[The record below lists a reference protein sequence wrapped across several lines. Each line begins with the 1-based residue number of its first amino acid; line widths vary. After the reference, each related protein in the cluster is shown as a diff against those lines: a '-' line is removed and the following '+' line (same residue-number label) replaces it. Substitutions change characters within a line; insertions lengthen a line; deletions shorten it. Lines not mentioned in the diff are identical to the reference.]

1 MPPRSDNA
9 IGANDGCDSPSS
21 IARAGATKDRINLS
35 ELRKKIP
42 KECFE
47 KSLPKSLFYM
57 ARDMGCVLALQYLY
71 PLYVAGNW
79 PLTFVWWN
87 ANGFMLWALFV
98 IGHDC
103 GHTTFSNHPWVN
115 AVVGH
120 LCHAPLMVPF
130 WPWAKS
136 HNEHHKYHNHVEKD
150 MSYPWFGKQQFE
162 DEVRPWTKLYLK
174 SPLHPLTSYFFTYLL
189 AGWYDGSHFN
199 PFGVLFWSRKE
210 QAQCAVSAASVLA
223 FVYLLVA
230 VCFDFDW
237 TAIVVRHVVP
247 VMIMNYWLV
256 MVTYLQHHEADTE
269 TFDDSDFHFATA
281 AMETVDRK
289 YGWGIDDAHHN
300 ITDGHVA
307 HHLFFTKIPHYNL
320 KKATAAIRPTLE
332 KLGVYRY
339 RNNPNFLWVYVRDNY
354 KLGFY
359 THSKSHDHRAKMHY
373 LDASRTPAF
382 SNKKAI

>member
-1 MPPRSDNA
+1 
-9 IGANDGCDSPSS
+9 
-21 IARAGATKDRINLS
+21 DR
-35 ELRKKIP
+35 
-42 KECFE
+42 CFI
-47 KSLPKSLFYM
+47 KSLPRSLFYM

-71 PLYVAGNW
+71 PMYVAGSW
-79 PLTFVWWN
+79 PLTFLWWN

-103 GHTTFSNHPWVN
+103 GHTTFSNYPWVN
-115 AVVGH
+115 ALVGH
-120 LCHAPLMVPF
+120 LCHAPLLVPF

-162 DEVRPWTKLYLK
+162 QEVKPVTKLFLK
-174 SPLHPLTSYFFTYLL
+174 TPFHPFTSYLFTYLL

-199 PFGVLFWSRKE
+199 PFSVLFWSRKE
-210 QAQCAVSAASVLA
+210 QVQCAVSTASVLA
-223 FVYLLVA
+223 FIYLLVA
-230 VCFDFDW
+230 VLFDFDW
-237 TAIVVRHVVP
+237 SAIVVRHLVP

-256 MVTYLQHHEADTE
+256 MVTYLQHHEEDTK
-269 TFDDSDFHFATA
+269 TFDNSDFHFATA

-320 KKATAAIRPTLE
+320 KKATAAIRPSLE
-332 KLGVYRY
+332 KLGLYR
-339 RNNPNFLWVYVRDNY
+339 
-354 KLGFY
+354 
-359 THSKSHDHRAKMHY
+359 
-373 LDASRTPAF
+373 
-382 SNKKAI
+382 